1 METLKT
7 LMEANGHNNR
17 KVFYLKV
24 PILYS
29 LCCESQS
36 LDLTITIR
44 KGGQSQSL
52 KVDIEGS
59 ELTALPE
66 WIESGA
72 LDKVRPS
79 LWLVLQSYYVICGSS
94 LSNFDRVFF
103 SRSLNHITYNV

>member
-1 METLKT
+1 M
-7 LMEANGHNNR
+7 
-17 KVFYLKV
+17 
-24 PILYS
+24 I
-29 LCCESQS
+29 QS

-79 LWLVLQSYYVICGSS
+79 LCNLIYVICGSS

>member
-1 METLKT
+1 M
-7 LMEANGHNNR
+7 
-17 KVFYLKV
+17 
-24 PILYS
+24 I
-29 LCCESQS
+29 QS

-94 LSNFDRVFF
+94 LSNFDHVFF

>member
-7 LMEANGHNNR
+7 LMAANGHNNR

-29 LCCESQS
+29 LCCESQLVIQS

-79 LWLVLQSYYVICGSS
+79 LCNLICD
-94 LSNFDRVFF
+94 LWFVFVKF
-103 SRSLNHITYNV
+103 